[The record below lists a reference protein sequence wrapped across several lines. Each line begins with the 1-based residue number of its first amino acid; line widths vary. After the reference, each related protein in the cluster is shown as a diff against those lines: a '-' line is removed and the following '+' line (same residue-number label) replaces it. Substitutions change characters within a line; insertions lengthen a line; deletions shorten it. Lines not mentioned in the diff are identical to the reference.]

1 LFAYDRG
8 IRAEEEAHVSVRT
21 TPWLHFCLTIVVA
34 LTIALNAAAQT
45 APPPTT
51 SAVNDPQAVRFA
63 VAHQHTT
70 SWCFGYLYVSPTAI
84 SYAESTPAKDQSH
97 SFSFQSSQITS
108 IGPWTYNQQTLK
120 AARIRIGSTNY
131 HFWWMPNEQVVQT
144 GRPYEWNP
152 PDAAD
157 PQQLI
162 DIIRKS
168 LPAESQVGV
177 TSSGAATQATA
188 AQSAQDPLVAT
199 AVGALDG
206 NGNQVPPGSIGA
218 RIGTSLGNLSL
229 AKSKVLG
236 LSATTGA
243 LVEQLEPNG
252 AAQKAGVRIN
262 DVITSLNGAP
272 IAKAVDVRTAL
283 RHLAPGSTAELHLL
297 RQGQPIKI
305 TVKVK

>member
-1 LFAYDRG
+1 MR
-8 IRAEEEAHVSVRT
+8 IRTNS
-21 TPWLHFCLTIVVA
+21 WLQFSPTIVVA
-34 LTIALNAAAQT
+34 LGIALNVAAQT
-45 APPPTT
+45 APPPTA

-84 SYAESTPAKDQSH
+84 SYVESTPAKDQGH
-97 SFSFQSSQITS
+97 SFNFQLSQITS
-108 IGPWTYNQQTLK
+108 LGPWTYNQQTLK
-120 AARIRIGSTNY
+120 AVRIRIGTTNY
-131 HFWWMPNEQVVQT
+131 HFWWMPNEQVVQA
-144 GRPYEWNP
+144 GRAYEWNP

-162 DIIRKS
+162 GIIQKS
-168 LPAESQVGV
+168 LPAKSQAGV
-177 TSSGAATQATA
+177 TSSGAAAPATA

-199 AVGALDG
+199 AVRALDG
-206 NGNQVPPGSIGA
+206 NRNQVPPGSIGR
-218 RIGTSLGNLSL
+218 RIGVSLGNLSR
-229 AKSKVLG
+229 AKSQALG

-252 AAQKAGVRIN
+252 AAQKAGVRIE

-272 IAKAVDVRTAL
+272 IVKAIDVRTAL
-283 RHLAPGSTAELHLL
+283 RHLAPGSTAELHIL

-305 TVKVK
+305 TVKVN